1 MFCPGCEK
9 DEIGVDNIDNMHYLY
24 CKYKTK
30 GGENVGSYT
39 LKEVDDKLWRQVKSL
54 AALRGM
60 TIKELILDLL
70 EKEVKKGK

>member
-1 MFCPGCEK
+1 VKK
-9 DEIGVDNIDNMHYLY
+9 DEIGFDNTDNVYYLY
-24 CKYKTK
+24 CIYQTK

-39 LKEVDDKLWRQVKSL
+39 LKEVDDKLWRKVKSL

-70 EKEVKKGK
+70 EKEVKKGE

>member
-1 MFCPGCEK
+1 M
-9 DEIGVDNIDNMHYLY
+9 
-24 CKYKTK
+24 
-30 GGENVGSYT
+30 GSYT
-39 LKEVDDKLWRQVKSL
+39 LKDVDDKLWRKVKSL

>member
-1 MFCPGCEK
+1 MLTTCTIFIVSIK
-9 DEIGVDNIDNMHYLY
+9 Q
-24 CKYKTK
+24 K

-39 LKEVDDKLWRQVKSL
+39 LKEVDDKLWRKVKSL

-70 EKEVKKGK
+70 EREVKKGV